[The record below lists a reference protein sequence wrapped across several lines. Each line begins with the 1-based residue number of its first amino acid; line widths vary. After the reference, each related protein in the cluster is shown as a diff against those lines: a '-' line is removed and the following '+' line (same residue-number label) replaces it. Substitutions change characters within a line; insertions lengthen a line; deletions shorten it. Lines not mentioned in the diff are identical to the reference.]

1 MARIVLADDGV
12 VFDGKS
18 LEGKAAGGGETA
30 FVRLAE
36 AFAAKGHEVTAT
48 ARGAGSL
55 PHRGVAWV
63 PLGEA
68 VPRKADLFIANRS
81 AHLLALGR
89 DARRLFF
96 WLHNDARYLAKPR
109 YVIRMLRRWPEL
121 VFVSNAQLRAA
132 PWWLPARARHVIPLG
147 LDASFRH
154 EPERTPP
161 PPLALYAANPLRG
174 LSMLAPLWQSAI
186 APQVPGARLQ
196 VHTGL
201 GLYGTPP
208 KPRTAA
214 AMQAA
219 IDAARAAAGEQL
231 TLGDLIDHAQLVA
244 TLRRARVY
252 LYPGDPTETFCLSVA
267 EAQAMGVPCVVLRNG
282 ALPERMIDGVTGFV
296 ADGPTAFAD
305 AARRLL
311 VDDALWLAQHR
322 ACLASQGQR
331 GWDDMAQD
339 FAQKANL

>member
-12 VFDGKS
+12 VFDGNM

-30 FVRLAE
+30 FARLAE
-36 AFAAKGHEVTAT
+36 AFAAKGYAVTAT
-48 ARGAGSL
+48 ARGAGDL
-55 PHRGVAWV
+55 RHRGVDWV
-63 PLGEA
+63 ALGTKLPEN
-68 VPRKADLFIANRS
+68 ADLFVANRS
-81 AHLLALGR
+81 AHLLALGTN
-89 DARRLFF
+89 ARRRFF

-109 YVIRMLRRWPEL
+109 YVLRMLRHWPEL
-121 VFVSNAQLRAA
+121 VFVSNAHLRAA
-132 PWWLPARARHVIPLG
+132 PRWLPASARHVIPLG
-147 LDASFRH
+147 LDAAFRR
-154 EPERTPP
+154 EAERPPP

-174 LSMLAPLWQSAI
+174 LGMLAPLWQTAI
-186 APQVPGARLQ
+186 APRVPGACLQ

-219 IDAARAAAGEQL
+219 IDAARAAAGAQL
-231 TLGDLIDHAQLVA
+231 VLGGLVDPAQLVA

-282 ALPERMIDGVTGFV
+282 ALPERVVDGVTGFV
-296 ADGPTAFAD
+296 ADGPAAFAD

-311 VDDALWLAQHR
+311 VDDALWTAQHR
-322 ACLASQGQR
+322 ACLASQGKR

-339 FAQKANL
+339 FAQKAGL

>member
-18 LEGKAAGGGETA
+18 LDGKAAGGGETA

-36 AFAAKGHEVTAT
+36 AFAAQGHDVTAT
-48 ARGAGSL
+48 ARGAGSRR
-55 PHRGVAWV
+55 HRGVDWV
-63 PLGEA
+63 PLGTKL
-68 VPRKADLFIANRS
+68 PGKADLFVANRS
-81 AHLLALGR
+81 PHLLALGA
-89 DARRLFF
+89 DARRRFF

-109 YVIRMLRRWPEL
+109 YVLRMLRHRSEL
-121 VFVSNAQLRAA
+121 VFVSNAHLRSA

-147 LDASFRH
+147 LDASFRQ
-154 EPERTPP
+154 ETERAPP
-161 PPLALYAANPLRG
+161 PPLALYAAHPLRG
-174 LSMLAPLWQSAI
+174 LSMLAPLWQSEI
-186 APQVPGARLQ
+186 APQVTAARLQ

-214 AMQAA
+214 AMQEA

-282 ALPERMIDGVTGFV
+282 ALPERVVDGVTGFV
-296 ADGPTAFAD
+296 VDGPASFAD

-311 VDDALWLAQHR
+311 IDDALWTAQHR
-322 ACLASQGQR
+322 ACLASQGKR
-331 GWDDMAQD
+331 SWGDMAQD
-339 FAQKANL
+339 FARKAGL

>member
-18 LEGKAAGGGETA
+18 LDGKAAGGGETA

-36 AFAAKGHEVTAT
+36 ALAAKGHDVTAT

-55 PHRGVAWV
+55 RHRGVAWV

-68 VPRKADLFIANRS
+68 VPRKADLFVANRS

-96 WLHNDARYLAKPR
+96 WLHNDARYLAKAR
-109 YVIRMLRRWPEL
+109 YVLRMLRHWPEL
-121 VFVSNAQLRAA
+121 VFVSNAHLRAA
-132 PWWLPARARHVIPLG
+132 PGWLPARARHVIPLG

-154 EPERTPP
+154 EAERTPP

-214 AMQAA
+214 VMQAA

-282 ALPERMIDGVTGFV
+282 ALPERVIDGVTGFV
-296 ADGPTAFAD
+296 ASGPDAFAD

-311 VDDALWLAQHR
+311 SDDALWTAQHR

>member
-12 VFDGKS
+12 VFDGKM
-18 LEGKAAGGGETA
+18 LDGKAAGGGETA

-48 ARGAGSL
+48 ARGAGRL
-55 PHRGVAWV
+55 RHRGVAWV
-63 PLGEA
+63 PLSEA
-68 VPRKADLFIANRS
+68 LPGKADLFVANRS

-89 DARRLFF
+89 NAHRLFF

-109 YVIRMLRRWPEL
+109 YVLRMLRHWPEL
-121 VFVSNAQLRAA
+121 VFVSNAHLRAA
-132 PWWLPARARHVIPLG
+132 PGWLPAKARHVIPLG

-154 EPERTPP
+154 EAERAPP

-201 GLYGTPP
+201 GLYGAPP

-214 AMQAA
+214 AMQEA
-219 IDAARAAAGEQL
+219 IDAARAAEGEQF

-282 ALPERMIDGVTGFV
+282 ALPERVVDGVTGFV
-296 ADGPTAFAD
+296 VDGPAAFAD

-322 ACLASQGQR
+322 ACLATQGKR
-331 GWDDMAQD
+331 SWDDMAQD
-339 FAQKANL
+339 FARKAGL

>member
-18 LEGKAAGGGETA
+18 LDGKAAGGGETA

-36 AFAAKGHEVTAT
+36 AFAAQGHDVTAT

-55 PHRGVAWV
+55 RHRGVDWV

-68 VPRKADLFIANRS
+68 VPGKADLFVANRS
-81 AHLLALGR
+81 AHLLALGG
-89 DARRLFF
+89 DARRRFF

-109 YVIRMLRRWPEL
+109 YVLRMLRHRSEL
-121 VFVSNAQLRAA
+121 VFVSNAHLRTA

-147 LDASFRH
+147 LDASFRQ
-154 EPERTPP
+154 ETERTPP

-174 LSMLAPLWQSAI
+174 LSMLAPLWQSEI
-186 APQVPGARLQ
+186 APQVPAARLQ

-214 AMQAA
+214 AMQEA

-282 ALPERMIDGVTGFV
+282 ALPERVVDGVTGFV
-296 ADGPTAFAD
+296 VDGPASFAD

-311 VDDALWLAQHR
+311 IDDALWTAQHR
-322 ACLASQGQR
+322 ACLASQGKR
-331 GWDDMAQD
+331 SWDDMAQD
-339 FAQKANL
+339 FARKAGL

>member
-12 VFDGKS
+12 VFDGKT

-48 ARGAGSL
+48 ARGAGAL
-55 PHRGVAWV
+55 RHRGVDWV
-63 PLGEA
+63 PLGHA
-68 VPRKADLFIANRS
+68 LPGKADLFVANRS
-81 AHLLALGR
+81 AHLLALGA
-89 DARRLFF
+89 DARRRFF

-109 YVIRMLRRWPEL
+109 YVIRMLRHRTEL
-121 VFVSNAQLRAA
+121 VFVSNAQLRGA
-132 PWWLPARARHVIPLG
+132 PRWLPASARHVIPLG
-147 LDASFRH
+147 LDASFRAQV
-154 EPERTPP
+154 ERPPP

-219 IDAARAAAGEQL
+219 IDAARAAESEQL
-231 TLGDLIDHAQLVA
+231 TLGDLIDHAQLIA
-244 TLRRARVY
+244 TLRGARVY

-282 ALPERMIDGVTGFV
+282 ALPERVVDGVTGFV
-296 ADGPTAFAD
+296 AAGPEAFAD

-311 VDDALWLAQHR
+311 SDDALWVAQHR
-322 ACLASQGQR
+322 ACLASQGKR
-331 GWDDMAQD
+331 SWDDMAQD
-339 FAQKANL
+339 FAQKAGL

>member
-12 VFDGKS
+12 VFDGKT

-36 AFAAKGHEVTAT
+36 AFAANGHDVTAT
-48 ARGAGSL
+48 ARGSGRL
-55 PHRGVAWV
+55 RHRGVDWV

-68 VPRKADLFIANRS
+68 VPGKADLFVANRS
-81 AHLLALGR
+81 AHLLALAA

-96 WLHNDARYLAKPR
+96 WLHNDARYLSKPR
-109 YVIRMLRRWPEL
+109 YVVRMLRHWPEL
-121 VFVSNAQLRAA
+121 VFVSNAHLRTA

-147 LDASFRH
+147 LDASFRT
-154 EPERTPP
+154 EAERAPP

-174 LSMLAPLWQSAI
+174 LSMLAPLWQSEI
-186 APQVPGARLQ
+186 APRVPGARLQ

-201 GLYGTPP
+201 GLYGAPP
-208 KPRTAA
+208 KPRTEA

-282 ALPERMIDGVTGFV
+282 ALPERVIDGVTGFV
-296 ADGPTAFAD
+296 VDGPAAFAD

-311 VDDALWLAQHR
+311 VDDALWTAQHR
-322 ACLASQGQR
+322 ACLASQGKR
-331 GWDDMAQD
+331 SWDDMAQD
-339 FAQKANL
+339 FARKAGL